1 MTTSQNT
8 SSLTPAA
15 MLDPSW
21 TPAAGYS
28 HAHDLLAIATA
39 AEQARDQLAELPR
52 CECGGD
58 LDRFGN
64 CTYAAGALARL
75 IQAPSRR
82 AQAAAYRVHGATSR
96 AVSA

>member
-1 MTTSQNT
+1 MST
-8 SSLTPAA
+8 
-15 MLDPSW
+15 MLDPTW

-28 HAHDLLAIATA
+28 HAAGLLAIAEKAEADRATIA
-39 AEQARDQLAELPR
+39 ALPS
-52 CECGGD
+52 CECGGE

-75 IQAPSRR
+75 IAAPSRR
-82 AQAAAYRVHGATSR
+82 AQAAAYRVHGAQSR